1 MSSIVKLNKGQL
13 SAYASDFKANSDKV
27 STEVSDLS
35 SDLSS
40 VKAHDKFSALK
51 TKCSLIADSLGNID
65 LDFKHLSGNITKY
78 IETLSKIDAEGFD
91 VNASTEGSKS
101 STTSSSSSTLPSY
114 STSSTDSDGNT
125 VIHNYYNTS
134 SRNSGS
140 RPSSGNYSYSYSTSP
155 SGTIVHT
162 STSATTS
169 NSSVSLFPSSGL
181 TSKDFD
187 VPSGGKYN
195 YEGIEKYLEKE
206 KGITVEVPE
215 GLGNVHTYMGWQMIT
230 AKSSTQYKLRE
241 AAGMNFDE
249 EGFGKIGDRYVIACT
264 TTFGNVGD
272 FIDVYMED
280 GTVLKCVIGDIKSQG
295 DPGCTKWGHNNGDC
309 IIEFVVD
316 KDTWYNNGRGA
327 HTNPGNAACH
337 PEWNQEIDKI
347 VNKGNF
353 FDLIKTDA
361 AQFTE
366 EDLKVAKD
374 AGLLKDEE
382 VVEV

>member
-1 MSSIVKLNKGQL
+1 MGSIVKVNKGQL
-13 SAYASDFKANSDKV
+13 SAFASDFKANSDKV
-27 STEVSDLS
+27 STEASDLS
-35 SDLSS
+35 SNLSS
-40 VKAHDKFSALK
+40 VKAHDKFADLK
-51 TKCSLIADSLGNID
+51 SKCSLISESIGNID
-65 LDFKHLSGNITKY
+65 VDFKHLSGNITKY

-91 VNASTEGSKS
+91 LNASTESTKNNS
-101 STTSSSSSTLPSY
+101 SSSANTSSSSSLPSY
-114 STSSTDSDGNT
+114 STSSTNSNGDR
-125 VIHNYYNTS
+125 VINNYYYGTS
-134 SRNSGS
+134 SR
-140 RPSSGNYSYSYSTSP
+140 SSGNYSYSYSTSP
-155 SGTIVHT
+155 SGTVVHT
-162 STSATTS
+162 STSANTS

-187 VPSGGKYN
+187 VPAGGNYN
-195 YEGIEKYLEKE
+195 YEGIEKYLENE
-206 KGITVEVPE
+206 KGVTVEVPE
-215 GLGNVHTYMGWQMIT
+215 GLGNIHTYMGWQMIT
-230 AKSSTQYKLRE
+230 SKSSTQYKLRE

-295 DPGCTKWGHNNGDC
+295 DEGCNKWGHNNGDC

-316 KDTWYNNGRGA
+316 KKTWYGSSGGSHA
-327 HTNPGNAACH
+327 NPGTQSCH

-366 EDLKVAKD
+366 EDLKVAKE

>member
-13 SAYASDFKANSDKV
+13 SAFASDFKTNSDNV

-40 VKAHDKFSALK
+40 VQAHDKFAALK

-91 VNASTEGSKS
+91 VNASTESTKS
-101 STTSSSSSTLPSY
+101 TNNN
-114 STSSTDSDGNT
+114 GN
-125 VIHNYYNTS
+125 VAINNYYNTT
-134 SRNSGS
+134 SRSSGS
-140 RPSSGNYSYSYSTSP
+140 RTSSGNYSYSYSTSP

-181 TSKDFD
+181 TNRDFD
-187 VPSGGKYN
+187 VPAGGKYN

-206 KGITVEVPE
+206 KGVTVEVPE

-280 GTVLKCVIGDIKSQG
+280 STVLKCVIGDIKNQG

-316 KDTWYNNGRGA
+316 KDTWYDNGRGA
-327 HTNPGNAACH
+327 HTNPGNAGCH

-361 AQFTE
+361 AQFTD

-374 AGLLKDEE
+374 VGLLSDEE